1 MRETM
6 TTPAMPAALPIL
18 VTPLTLT
25 ILPGHHHFSS
35 HKLPGAPSHYGIA
48 GSAIKVRL
56 TNCDLPVPAV
66 WRSEPVP
73 GRGAP
78 T

>member
-1 MRETM
+1 M

-18 VTPLTLT
+18 ITPLTLT

-35 HKLPGAPSHYGIA
+35 QKRPRVPSGYSITRA
-48 GSAIKVRL
+48 AIKVRL
-56 TNCDLPVPAV
+56 THRVFPVPAV
-66 WRSEPVP
+66 WRSEPVS

-78 T
+78 I

>member
-1 MRETM
+1 M

-35 HKLPGAPSHYGIA
+35 QKLPEAPSGYGIA
-48 GSAIKVRL
+48 RSAVKVRL
-56 TNCDLPVPAV
+56 THRVLPAAAV
-66 WRSEPVP
+66 GRGEPVS
-73 GRGAP
+73 GRCAAI
-78 T
+78 

>member
-1 MRETM
+1 M

-35 HKLPGAPSHYGIA
+35 QKRPEAPSRCSIA
-48 GSAIKVRL
+48 RSSIRVRL
-56 TNCDLPVPAV
+56 THRVLPVSAV
-66 WRSEPVP
+66 GRGEPVS

-78 T
+78 I

>member
-1 MRETM
+1 M

-18 VTPLTLT
+18 ITPLTLT

-35 HKLPGAPSHYGIA
+35 QKLPEAPSRHSIA
-48 GSAIKVRL
+48 RSAVKVRL
-56 TNCDLPVPAV
+56 THRVLPLSAV
-66 WRSEPVP
+66 WRSEPVS
-73 GRGAP
+73 GRCAP